1 VAINE
6 LMETFLD
13 MVKAGKC
20 RVIPG
25 TVGRRAVSG
34 ISAARASDGI
44 PPESGVGAVGR
55 RAETQPRHVV
65 DAAGQPTG
73 LRVSTERTSS
83 AGPDAHPVPSATS
96 PGVPAA
102 DDSPCPTPGVMGG
115 PTGDTAASK
124 TADAGGSESPNRTRG
139 PCPENA
145 TAASVAADGAAWR
158 PGWTRKK
165 DRRAA
170 AARGRV
176 KAAQERA
183 SGRAHL
189 PSGGLPPA
197 DAAAPTTARAEAIAA
212 ADLAGEPVET
222 TARALGV
229 SSRTV
234 ETYRAKPQHQG
245 LMLELA
251 ERHRATLEDGYA
263 RAVISALADLE
274 AGEWQAR
281 DRARAWLTEQ
291 VQRSDVARG
300 LVAQAGGLAPALGG
314 DKPTL
319 TEVVMVLRQF
329 QGPGAG

>member
-1 VAINE
+1 
-6 LMETFLD
+6 
-13 MVKAGKC
+13 
-20 RVIPG
+20 
-25 TVGRRAVSG
+25 
-34 ISAARASDGI
+34 
-44 PPESGVGAVGR
+44 
-55 RAETQPRHVV
+55 
-65 DAAGQPTG
+65 
-73 LRVSTERTSS
+73 
-83 AGPDAHPVPSATS
+83 
-96 PGVPAA
+96 
-102 DDSPCPTPGVMGG
+102 
-115 PTGDTAASK
+115 
-124 TADAGGSESPNRTRG
+124 
-139 PCPENA
+139 
-145 TAASVAADGAAWR
+145 VAADGAAWR
-158 PGWTRKK
+158 PEWRRKK

-176 KAAQERA
+176 RVAQ
-183 SGRAHL
+183 GRA
-189 PSGGLPPA
+189 G
-197 DAAAPTTARAEAIAA
+197 AAAGAGDRLSESDTFSRPDSAGSAVSIACTQPEKSVRAEAIAAGKSVGTAVLPRGDSSETHPSAPSSAPICGCGPTLRAQAVAA